1 LDNNTQAFL
10 ALMRAGLWE
19 REVQLSEFPNVDYN
33 EVYRLA
39 EEQSVLGLVAAGLEH
54 VPDVKV
60 PQDVALTFV
69 GYALQLEQRNTA
81 MNQFLSVLC
90 ENIYQTGLSPIL
102 IKGQGIAQ
110 CYERPL
116 WRASGDIDLLFSI
129 QQYEKAKEVLAIYST
144 TPPQENLETYECCF
158 TIQNWV
164 VEIHGSLHCLIT
176 QQMDRLLGFIQEQA
190 CSKKN
195 FRIWKNGSSD
205 IVLPSIDD
213 DIIVIFTHIIK
224 HFFRGGIGMRQ
235 ICDLCRLLWNYKND
249 IDRGALYRRLV
260 ELDLITEWKAFASL
274 AVDYMGLCKDSMPL
288 YDASNKWKKKA
299 DRIFYII
306 MKGGNFG
313 HNRNVSYQHKYPIL
327 IRKAVSLAYL
337 TSDSVRNFFIF
348 PADSVHSWVTM
359 IMNKLK

>member
-1 LDNNTQAFL
+1 MRLLDNNTQAFL

-69 GYALQLEQRNTA
+69 CYALQLEQRNTA

-205 IVLPSIDD
+205 IVLPSIDA
-213 DIIVIFTHIIK
+213 F
-224 HFFRGGIGMRQ
+224 
-235 ICDLCRLLWNYKND
+235 LCCITFVAQLL
-249 IDRGALYRRLV
+249 
-260 ELDLITEWKAFASL
+260 SL
-274 AVDYMGLCKDSMPL
+274 
-288 YDASNKWKKKA
+288 
-299 DRIFYII
+299 
-306 MKGGNFG
+306 
-313 HNRNVSYQHKYPIL
+313 
-327 IRKAVSLAYL
+327 
-337 TSDSVRNFFIF
+337 
-348 PADSVHSWVTM
+348 
-359 IMNKLK
+359 